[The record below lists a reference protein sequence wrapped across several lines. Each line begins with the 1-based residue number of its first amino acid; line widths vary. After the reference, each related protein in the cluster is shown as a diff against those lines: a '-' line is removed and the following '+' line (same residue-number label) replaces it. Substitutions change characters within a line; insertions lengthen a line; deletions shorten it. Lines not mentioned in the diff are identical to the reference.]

1 MNSAKRENKMF
12 NYEIIDFHTHPFG
25 HGGVNICSHANY
37 CDMSEENI
45 IRDLTA
51 VGISKICGSALVRRS
66 ELAEGSTEWMA
77 VQASNRAALAIAD
90 DLHGFYV
97 PGIMVH
103 PDFVDESI
111 AGIDY
116 YYDRGVRL
124 IGELVP
130 YMQGWGDYS
139 CEGFSRILDHITE
152 KNMIVSLHS
161 MGEDAMDKMVER
173 HPDTKFVFAHPGE
186 YGEFSRHMKR
196 MKMSENC
203 YLDLSGYGIFRH
215 GMLRHAID
223 EVGLDR
229 IIFGSD
235 YPTCNPCMYVGGVL
249 LDPML
254 TTYEKQAI
262 FAGNIRRLFASVGLS
277 I

>member
-1 MNSAKRENKMF
+1 MENF
-12 NYEIIDFHTHPFG
+12 EIIDFHTHPFG
-25 HGGVNICSHANY
+25 RGGVNICSHASH
-37 CDMSEENI
+37 CDMSEEKI
-45 IRDLTA
+45 IRDMKA
-51 VGISKICGSALVRRS
+51 VGISKICGAALVRRS
-66 ELAEGSTEWMA
+66 DIGADSELDAIR
-77 VQASNRAALAIAD
+77 ASNRASFEIAD
-90 DLHGFYV
+90 DLGGFYV

-111 AGIDY
+111 DEIDFY
-116 YYDRGVRL
+116 YERGCRL

-130 YMQGWGDYS
+130 YMHGWRDYS
-139 CEGFSRILDHITE
+139 CEGFSKIIDYATE
-152 KNMIVSLHS
+152 KGMLISLHS
-161 MGEDAMDKMVER
+161 MGEDEMDRMVGR
-173 HPDTKFVFAHPGE
+173 HPDTKFIFAHPGE
-186 YGEFSRHMKR
+186 YDAFTRHMKR
-196 MKMSENC
+196 MKMSDNC

-223 EVGLDR
+223 EVGIDR

-235 YPTCNPCMYVGGVL
+235 YPTCNPAMYIGGVL

-262 FAGNIRRLFASVGLS
+262 FAGNIRKLFASTGLH

>member
-1 MNSAKRENKMF
+1 MQS
-12 NYEIIDFHTHPFG
+12 YEIIDFHTHPFG
-25 HGGVNICSHANY
+25 HGGANICSHIAN

-45 IRDLTA
+45 IRDIQT
-51 VGISKICGSALVRRS
+51 VGISKICGSSIVRVS
-66 ELAEGSTEWMA
+66 ELGAGHTEWEA
-77 VQASNRAALAIAD
+77 VEASNRAALAIAD
-90 DLHGFYV
+90 DLGGFYV

-103 PDFVDESI
+103 PDYADESI
-111 AGIDY
+111 AAIDY
-116 YYDRGVRL
+116 YYERGVRL

-130 YMQGWGDYS
+130 YMQGWQDYS
-139 CEGFSRILDHITE
+139 CEGFSKIIDHATE
-152 KNMIVSLHS
+152 KNMILSLHS
-161 MGEDAMDKMVER
+161 MGEDEMDRMVER

-186 YGEFSRHMKR
+186 YGAFCRHMKR
-196 MKMSENC
+196 LKMSKNA

-223 EVGLDR
+223 EVGVDR

-235 YPTCNPCMYVGGVL
+235 YPTCNPCMYVGGVM

-254 TTYEKQAI
+254 TVYEKQAI
-262 FAGNIRRLFASVGLS
+262 FAGNIRKLFASVGLH